1 MNQYHYTDSGLRNI
15 WLASGFEV
23 VETEY
28 GTGVAIHDVEGLHRA
43 IGETLAR
50 KAWLTGAEVRFLRK
64 EMDMSQRA
72 LGQLLGN
79 TDQAVAKWEKFGKV
93 PKTADRMIRLIYLEH
108 IGGNVPIRQ
117 TIERI
122 NDTDRQERDRLTAEE
137 SENGWRIAA

>member
-28 GTGVAIHDVEGLHRA
+28 GTGIAIHDVEGLHRA

-64 EMDMSQRA
+64 EMDMSQRS

-79 TDQAVAKWEKFGKV
+79 TDQAIAKWEKFGKV

-122 NDTDRQERDRLTAEE
+122 NDTDHQEHDRMTAEE
-137 SENGWRIAA
+137 SETGWRIAA